1 MNIFLDAMKQKMYP
15 NGSANDDFFFIPRA
29 RNSPIKSSFLQ
40 VEGLPEKLKIFRIA
54 GSKYWQVRIFNY
66 GRYVARSL
74 KTTDVN
80 DAKLQARTFYDDLV
94 SKGQI
99 STNSE
104 STALLLNADQQI
116 LLHDLIQEI
125 LRRESERVSRDEIKK
140 ESLLMTKIRL
150 EGLIFDFLRTRTLK
164 SINTKTVEDF
174 VEFLTHKLLSGATI
188 LGYLAHFRK
197 LLRLMFVRGVIKQM
211 PLFPKVKLQLN
222 PRGAFTV
229 TEYKLILQKSKALT
243 RATYNNWGAGKR
255 VWINEAY
262 HTMPVEMNA
271 LIRFMVYTFVRPGDV
286 RQLQHKHIEIVK
298 GQFNY
303 LRLTL
308 PEVKRHKAPI
318 VSLPPAVGIYERLL
332 QLQKDHGFGQPDDYV
347 FFPEEGNR
355 RRMLD
360 IVGWLFNWILN
371 DLGIKQGPHGA
382 MRSLYSLR
390 HTAITFRLIFGGNID
405 LLTLARN
412 ARTSVEMI
420 EKFYASTLSAEM
432 NIALLHGKRGK

>member
-1 MNIFLDAMKQKMYP
+1 MYLDAP
-15 NGSANDDFFFIPRA
+15 ANDDFFFIPRA
-29 RNSPIKSSFLQ
+29 RNSPIKSSFMQ

-54 GSKYWQVRIFNY
+54 GSKYWQVRIFSH
-66 GRYVARSL
+66 GRYIGKSL
-74 KTTDVN
+74 KTTDVHEAHVL
-80 DAKLQARTFYDDLV
+80 AKNFYNELV
-94 SKGQI
+94 MRGQVDVLAVPDGD
-99 STNSE
+99 
-104 STALLLNADQQI
+104 ALLIMRKNQY
-116 LLHDLIQEI
+116 LLHDLIEEI
-125 LRRESERVSRDEIKK
+125 LQRELERVARDEIKK
-140 ESLLMTKIRL
+140 ESWLMTKIRL
-150 EGLIFDFLRTRTLK
+150 EGLVFDFLRLK
-164 SINTKTVEDF
+164 PLRSINTKTVQDF
-174 VEFLTHKLLSGATI
+174 VQFLTEKNLAGSTI

-197 LLRLMFVRGVIKQM
+197 LLKLLFVRGVISQM
-211 PLFPKVKLQLN
+211 PLFPPVKLQLN
-222 PRGAFTV
+222 SRGAFTV
-229 TEYKLILQKSKALT
+229 TEYKLILQKSKELT
-243 RATYNNWGAGKR
+243 RTTYTDWPSGKR
-255 VWINEAY
+255 IWIHASY
-262 HTMPVEMNA
+262 HTMPIEMNG

-286 RQLQHKHIEIVK
+286 RQLQHKHIEIIK

-318 VSLPPAVGIYERLL
+318 VSLPPAVRIYERLL
-332 QLQKDHGFGQPDDYV
+332 ARQKAQGFGRPDDYV
-347 FFPEEGNR
+347 FFPQEPNR

-360 IVGWLFNWILN
+360 IIGWLFNWILK

>member
-1 MNIFLDAMKQKMYP
+1 MYLDAP
-15 NGSANDDFFFIPRA
+15 ANDDFFFIPRA
-29 RNSPIKSSFLQ
+29 RNSPIKSSFMQ

-54 GSKYWQVRIFNY
+54 GSKYWQVRIFSH
-66 GRYVARSL
+66 GRYIGKSL
-74 KTTDVN
+74 KTTDAHEAHVL
-80 DAKLQARTFYDDLV
+80 AKNFYNELV
-94 SKGQI
+94 MRGQVDVLAVPDGD
-99 STNSE
+99 
-104 STALLLNADQQI
+104 ALLIMRKNQY
-116 LLHDLIQEI
+116 LLHDLIEEI
-125 LRRESERVSRDEIKK
+125 LQRELERVARDEIKK
-140 ESLLMTKIRL
+140 ESWLMTKIRL
-150 EGLIFDFLRTRTLK
+150 EGLVFDFLRLK
-164 SINTKTVEDF
+164 PLRSINTKTVQDF
-174 VEFLTHKLLSGATI
+174 VQFLTEKNLAGSTI

-197 LLRLMFVRGVIKQM
+197 LLKLLFVRGVISQM
-211 PLFPKVKLQLN
+211 PLFPPVKLQLN
-222 PRGAFTV
+222 SRGAFTV
-229 TEYKLILQKSKALT
+229 TEYKLILQKSKELT
-243 RATYNNWGAGKR
+243 RTTYTDWPPGKR
-255 VWINEAY
+255 IWIHASY
-262 HTMPVEMNA
+262 HTMPIEMNG

-286 RQLQHKHIEIVK
+286 RQLQHKHIEIIK

-318 VSLPPAVGIYERLL
+318 VSLPPAVRIYERLL
-332 QLQKDHGFGQPDDYV
+332 ARQKAQGFGRPDDYV
-347 FFPEEGNR
+347 FFPQEPNR

-360 IVGWLFNWILN
+360 IIGWLFNWILK

>member
-1 MNIFLDAMKQKMYP
+1 MYLHAP
-15 NGSANDDFFFIPRA
+15 ANDDFFFIPRA
-29 RNSPIKSSFLQ
+29 RNSPIKSSFMQ

-54 GSKYWQVRIFNY
+54 GSKYWQVRIFSH
-66 GRYVARSL
+66 GRYIGKSL
-74 KTTDVN
+74 KTTDVHEAHVL
-80 DAKLQARTFYDDLV
+80 AKNFYNELV
-94 SKGQI
+94 MRGQVDVLVLP
-99 STNSE
+99 E
-104 STALLLNADQQI
+104 GDALLIMRKNQY
-116 LLHDLIQEI
+116 LLHDLIEEI
-125 LRRESERVSRDEIKK
+125 LQRELERVARDEIKK
-140 ESLLMTKIRL
+140 ESWLMTKIRL
-150 EGLIFDFLRTRTLK
+150 EGLVFDFLRLK
-164 SINTKTVEDF
+164 PLRSINTKTVQDF
-174 VEFLTHKLLSGATI
+174 VQFLTEKNLAGSTI

-197 LLRLMFVRGVIKQM
+197 LLKLLFVRGVISQM
-211 PLFPKVKLQLN
+211 PLFPPVKLQLN
-222 PRGAFTV
+222 SRGAFTV
-229 TEYKLILQKSKALT
+229 TEYKLILQKSKELT
-243 RATYNNWGAGKR
+243 RTTYTDWPPGKR
-255 VWINEAY
+255 IWIHASY
-262 HTMPVEMNA
+262 HTMPIEMNG

-286 RQLQHKHIEIVK
+286 RQLQHKHIEIIK

-318 VSLPPAVGIYERLL
+318 VSLPPAVRIYERMLAR
-332 QLQKDHGFGQPDDYV
+332 QRAQGFGRPDDYV
-347 FFPEEGNR
+347 FFPEELNR

-360 IVGWLFNWILN
+360 IIGWLFNWILK

>member
-1 MNIFLDAMKQKMYP
+1 MYLHAP
-15 NGSANDDFFFIPRA
+15 ANDDFFFIPRA
-29 RNSPIKSSFLQ
+29 RNSPIKSSFMQ
-40 VEGLPEKLKIFRIA
+40 VDGLPEKLKIFKIA
-54 GSKYWQVRIFNY
+54 GSKYWQVRIFSY
-66 GRYVARSL
+66 GRYLGRSL
-74 KTTDVN
+74 KTTAVDEAQLFAKVFYEELVN
-80 DAKLQARTFYDDLV
+80 RGDAPADALPDAAQ
-94 SKGQI
+94 
-99 STNSE
+99 
-104 STALLLNADQQI
+104 ALLGRQHF
-116 LLHDLIQEI
+116 LHDLIEEI
-125 LRRESERVSRDEIKK
+125 LQRELERVSRDEIKK
-140 ESLLMTKIRL
+140 ESWLMTKIRL
-150 EGLIFDFLRTRTLK
+150 EGLIFDFLKSKSLK
-164 SINTKTVEDF
+164 SIDTQTIEDF
-174 VEFLTHKLLSGATI
+174 VNFLTQKSLSGATI
-188 LGYLAHFRK
+188 LGYLAHLRK

-211 PLFPKVKLQLN
+211 PLFPQVKLQLN
-222 PRGAFTV
+222 SRGAFTV
-229 TEYKLILQKSKALT
+229 TEYKLILQKSKELT
-243 RATYNNWGAGKR
+243 RSTYTDWGPGKR
-255 VWINEAY
+255 VWIHEAY
-262 HTMPVEMNA
+262 HTMPVEMNG

-286 RQLQHKHIEIVK
+286 RQLQHKHIEIIK

-318 VSLPPAVGIYERLL
+318 VSLPPAVRIYERLL
-332 QLQKDHGFGQPDDYV
+332 ARQKAQGFGRPDDYV
-347 FFPEEGNR
+347 FFPEELNR

-360 IVGWLFNWILN
+360 IIGWLFNWILK

>member
-1 MNIFLDAMKQKMYP
+1 M
-15 NGSANDDFFFIPRA
+15 
-29 RNSPIKSSFLQ
+29 Q

-54 GSKYWQVRIFNY
+54 GSKYWQVRIFSH
-66 GRYVARSL
+66 GRYIGKSL
-74 KTTDVN
+74 KTTDVHEAHVL
-80 DAKLQARTFYDDLV
+80 AKNFYDELV
-94 SKGQI
+94 MRGQVDVLAVP
-99 STNSE
+99 E
-104 STALLLNADQQI
+104 GDALLIMRKNQY
-116 LLHDLIQEI
+116 LLHDLIEEI
-125 LRRESERVSRDEIKK
+125 LQSELERVARDEIKK
-140 ESLLMTKIRL
+140 ESWLMTKIRL
-150 EGLIFDFLRTRTLK
+150 EGLIFDFLRLK
-164 SINTKTVEDF
+164 PLRSINTKTVQDF
-174 VEFLTHKLLSGATI
+174 VQFLTEKNLAGSTI

-197 LLRLMFVRGVIKQM
+197 LLKLLFVRGVISQM
-211 PLFPKVKLQLN
+211 PLFPPVKLQLN
-222 PRGAFTV
+222 SRGAFTV
-229 TEYKLILQKSKALT
+229 TEYKLILQKSKELT
-243 RATYNNWGAGKR
+243 RTTYTDWPPGKR
-255 VWINEAY
+255 IWIHASY
-262 HTMPVEMNA
+262 HTMPIEMNG

-286 RQLQHKHIEIVK
+286 RQLQHKHIEIIK

-318 VSLPPAVGIYERLL
+318 VSLPPAVRIYERMLAR
-332 QLQKDHGFGQPDDYV
+332 QRAQGFGRPDDYV
-347 FFPEEGNR
+347 FFPEELNR

-360 IVGWLFNWILN
+360 IIGWLFNWILK

>member
-1 MNIFLDAMKQKMYP
+1 MHLHVP
-15 NGSANDDFFFIPRA
+15 ANDDFFFVPRA

-40 VEGLPEKLKIFRIA
+40 IAGLPEKLKIFRIA
-54 GSKYWQVRIFNY
+54 GSKYWQVRIFSF
-66 GRYVARSL
+66 GRYVSRSL
-74 KTTDVN
+74 KTTDV
-80 DAKLQARTFYDDLV
+80 DEARLFAKVFYEDLV
-94 SKGQI
+94 ARGAVHGREAPDVMK
-99 STNSE
+99 TVV
-104 STALLLNADQQI
+104 DQQY
-116 LLHDLIQEI
+116 LLHDLIEEV
-125 LRRESERVSRDEIKK
+125 LRRELERVSRDEIKK
-140 ESLLMTKIRL
+140 ESWLMTKIRL
-150 EGLIFDFLRTRTLK
+150 EGLIFDFFKTKSLK
-164 SINTKTVEDF
+164 LINTKTIEDF
-174 VEFLTHKLLSGATI
+174 VDFLTHKALSGSTI
-188 LGYLAHFRK
+188 LGYLAHLRK

-211 PLFPKVKLQLN
+211 PLFPQMKMQLN
-222 PRGAFTV
+222 SRGAFTV
-229 TEYKLILQKSKALT
+229 TEYKLILQKSKELM
-243 RATYNNWGAGKR
+243 RSTYTDWGPGKR
-255 VWINEAY
+255 VWIHETY
-262 HTMPVEMNA
+262 HTMPVEMNR

-286 RQLQHKHIEIVK
+286 RQLQHKHVEIIK

-308 PEVKRHKAPI
+308 PEIKRHKAPI
-318 VSLPPAVGIYERLL
+318 VSLPPAVRIYEHLL
-332 QLQKDHGFGQPDDYV
+332 KTQKDKGFGRPDDYV

-360 IVGWLFNWILN
+360 IIGWLFNWILK

>member
-1 MNIFLDAMKQKMYP
+1 MYLDAP
-15 NGSANDDFFFIPRA
+15 ANDDFFFIPRA
-29 RNSPIKSSFLQ
+29 RNSPIKSSFMQ

-54 GSKYWQVRIFNY
+54 GSKYWQVRIFSH
-66 GRYVARSL
+66 GRYIGKSL
-74 KTTDVN
+74 KTTDVHEAHVL
-80 DAKLQARTFYDDLV
+80 AKNFYNELV
-94 SKGQI
+94 MRGQVDVLAVPDGD
-99 STNSE
+99 
-104 STALLLNADQQI
+104 ALLIMRKNQY
-116 LLHDLIQEI
+116 LLHDLIEEI
-125 LRRESERVSRDEIKK
+125 LQRELERVARDEIKK
-140 ESLLMTKIRL
+140 ESWLMTKIRL
-150 EGLIFDFLRTRTLK
+150 EGLVFDFLRLK
-164 SINTKTVEDF
+164 PLRSINTKTVQDF
-174 VEFLTHKLLSGATI
+174 VQFLTEKNLAGSTI

-197 LLRLMFVRGVIKQM
+197 LLKLLFVRGVISQM
-211 PLFPKVKLQLN
+211 PLFPPVKLQLN
-222 PRGAFTV
+222 SRGAFTV
-229 TEYKLILQKSKALT
+229 TEYKLILQKSKELT
-243 RATYNNWGAGKR
+243 RTTYTDWPSGKR
-255 VWINEAY
+255 IWIHATY
-262 HTMPVEMNA
+262 HTMPIEMNG

-286 RQLQHKHIEIVK
+286 RQLQHKHIEIIK

-318 VSLPPAVGIYERLL
+318 VSLPPAVRIYERLL
-332 QLQKDHGFGQPDDYV
+332 ARQKAQGFGRPDDYV
-347 FFPEEGNR
+347 FFPQEPNR

-360 IVGWLFNWILN
+360 IIGWLFNWILK

>member
-1 MNIFLDAMKQKMYP
+1 MYLHAP
-15 NGSANDDFFFIPRA
+15 ANDDFFFIPRA
-29 RNSPIKSSFLQ
+29 RNSPIKSSFMQ

-54 GSKYWQVRIFNY
+54 GSKYWQVRIFSH
-66 GRYVARSL
+66 GRYIGKSL
-74 KTTDVN
+74 KTTDVHEAHVL
-80 DAKLQARTFYDDLV
+80 AKNFYNELVMRGQVDVLAVPDDD
-94 SKGQI
+94 
-99 STNSE
+99 
-104 STALLLNADQQI
+104 ALLIMRKNQY
-116 LLHDLIQEI
+116 LLHDLIEEI
-125 LRRESERVSRDEIKK
+125 LQRELERVARDEIKK
-140 ESLLMTKIRL
+140 ESWLMTKIRL
-150 EGLIFDFLRTRTLK
+150 EGLVFDFLRLK
-164 SINTKTVEDF
+164 PLRSINTKTVQDF
-174 VEFLTHKLLSGATI
+174 VQFLTEKNLAGSTI

-197 LLRLMFVRGVIKQM
+197 LLKLLFVRGVISQM
-211 PLFPKVKLQLN
+211 PLFPPVKLQLN
-222 PRGAFTV
+222 SRGAFTV
-229 TEYKLILQKSKALT
+229 TEYKLILQKSKELT
-243 RATYNNWGAGKR
+243 RTTYTDWPPGKR
-255 VWINEAY
+255 IWIHASY
-262 HTMPVEMNA
+262 HTMPIEMNG

-286 RQLQHKHIEIVK
+286 RQLQHKHIEIIK

-318 VSLPPAVGIYERLL
+318 VSLPPAVRIYERMLAR
-332 QLQKDHGFGQPDDYV
+332 QKAQGFGRPDDYV
-347 FFPEEGNR
+347 FFPEEPNR

-360 IVGWLFNWILN
+360 IIGWLFNWILK

>member
-1 MNIFLDAMKQKMYP
+1 MYLHAP
-15 NGSANDDFFFIPRA
+15 ANDDFFFIPRA
-29 RNSPIKSSFLQ
+29 RNSPIKSSFMQ

-54 GSKYWQVRIFNY
+54 GSKYWQVRIFSH
-66 GRYVARSL
+66 GRYIGKSL
-74 KTTDVN
+74 KTTDVHEAHVL
-80 DAKLQARTFYDDLV
+80 AKNFYNELV
-94 SKGQI
+94 MRGQVDVLAVP
-99 STNSE
+99 E
-104 STALLLNADQQI
+104 GDALLIMRKNQY
-116 LLHDLIQEI
+116 LLHDLIEEI
-125 LRRESERVSRDEIKK
+125 LQSELERVARDEIKK
-140 ESLLMTKIRL
+140 ESWLMTKIRL
-150 EGLIFDFLRTRTLK
+150 EGLIFDFLRLK
-164 SINTKTVEDF
+164 PLRSINTKTVQDF
-174 VEFLTHKLLSGATI
+174 VQFLTEKNLAGSTI

-197 LLRLMFVRGVIKQM
+197 LLKLLFVRGVISQM
-211 PLFPKVKLQLN
+211 PLFPPVKLQLN
-222 PRGAFTV
+222 SRGAFTV
-229 TEYKLILQKSKALT
+229 TEYKLILQKSKELT
-243 RATYNNWGAGKR
+243 RTTYTDWPPGKR
-255 VWINEAY
+255 IWIHASY
-262 HTMPVEMNA
+262 HTMPIEMNG

-286 RQLQHKHIEIVK
+286 RQLQHKHIEIIK

-318 VSLPPAVGIYERLL
+318 VSLPPAVRIYERMLAR
-332 QLQKDHGFGQPDDYV
+332 QRAQGFGRPDDYV
-347 FFPEEGNR
+347 FFPEELNR

-360 IVGWLFNWILN
+360 IIGWLFNWILK

>member
-1 MNIFLDAMKQKMYP
+1 MNLLA
-15 NGSANDDFFFIPRA
+15 SANDAFFFIPRA
-29 RNSPIKSSFLQ
+29 RNSPIKSSFMQ
-40 VEGLPEKLKIFRIA
+40 VEGLPAKLKIFRIA
-54 GSKYWQVRIFNY
+54 GSKYWQVRIYNQ
-66 GRYVARSL
+66 GRYIARSL
-74 KTTDVN
+74 KTTDVAEAHVF
-80 DAKLQARTFYDDLV
+80 AKDFYQDLV
-94 SKGQI
+94 TRGQVD
-99 STNSE
+99 
-104 STALLLNADQQI
+104 ALAAQGDADVSLIRKSQY
-116 LLHDLIQEI
+116 LLHDLMEDI
-125 LRRESERVSRDEIKK
+125 LRQELERVARDEIKK
-140 ESLLMTKIRL
+140 ESWLMTKIRL
-150 EGLIFDFLRTRTLK
+150 EGLIFDFLKVKPLT
-164 SINTKTVEDF
+164 SINTKTVQDF
-174 VEFLTHKLLSGATI
+174 VQFLTEKNLAGSTI

-197 LLRLMFVRGVIKQM
+197 LLKLLFVRGVISQM
-211 PLFPKVKLQLN
+211 PLFPPVKLQLN
-222 PRGAFTV
+222 SRGAFTV

-243 RATYNNWGAGKR
+243 RTTYTDWPPGKR
-255 VWINEAY
+255 VWIHAAY
-262 HTMPVEMNA
+262 HTMPIEMNG

-286 RQLQHKHIEIVK
+286 RQLQHKHIEIIK

-318 VSLPPAVGIYERLL
+318 VSLPPAVRIYERLL
-332 QLQKDHGFGQPDDYV
+332 ARQKAQGFGRPDDYV
-347 FFPEEGNR
+347 FFPEELNR

-360 IVGWLFNWILN
+360 IIGWLFNWILK

>member
-1 MNIFLDAMKQKMYP
+1 MYP
-15 NGSANDDFFFIPRA
+15 PSSANDDFFFVSRA
-29 RNSPIKSSFLQ
+29 RNSPIKSSFMQ

-54 GSKYWQVRIFNY
+54 GSKYWQVRIFSY
-66 GRYVARSL
+66 GRYISKSL

-80 DAKLQARTFYDDLV
+80 
-94 SKGQI
+94 
-99 STNSE
+99 E
-104 STALLLNADQQI
+104 ALLFATVFYEQLVTQGRVGESAAPDTTQDFVNRQH
-116 LLHDLIQEI
+116 LLHDLIGEVLQ
-125 LRRESERVSRDEIKK
+125 RESERVMRDEIKK
-140 ESLLMTKIRL
+140 ESWVMTKIRL
-150 EGLIFDFLRTRTLK
+150 EGLIFDFLKSKQLK
-164 SINTKTVEDF
+164 TIDTKTVEDF
-174 VEFLTHKLLSGATI
+174 VNYLTQKSLTGSTI
-188 LGYLAHFRK
+188 LGYLAHLRK

-222 PRGAFTV
+222 SRGAFTV
-229 TEYKLILQKSKALT
+229 TEYKLILQKSKDLT
-243 RATYNNWGAGKR
+243 RSTYNNWGLGKR

-262 HTMPVEMNA
+262 HTMPPEMNG

-286 RQLQHKHIEIVK
+286 RQLQHKHIEIIK
-298 GQFNY
+298 NRFNY

-308 PEVKRHKAPI
+308 PEVKRHNAPI
-318 VSLPPAVGIYERLL
+318 VSLPPAVRIYEQLL
-332 QLQKDHGFGQPDDYV
+332 KVQKQKGFGRPDDYV
-347 FFPEEGNR
+347 FFPGEKNR

-360 IVGWLFNWILN
+360 IIGWLFNWILI
-371 DLGIKQGPHGA
+371 DLGIKRGPHGV

>member
-1 MNIFLDAMKQKMYP
+1 MYSNAP
-15 NGSANDDFFFIPRA
+15 ANDDFFFIPRA

-40 VEGLPEKLKIFRIA
+40 VAGLPEKLKIFRIA

-66 GRYVARSL
+66 GRYVGRSL
-74 KTTDVN
+74 KTTDVD
-80 DAKLQARTFYDDLV
+80 DAQLQARAFYEDLV
-94 SKGQI
+94 LKGQVI
-99 STNSE
+99 PNSG
-104 STALLLNADQQI
+104 SNFLQVPANQQH
-116 LLHDLIQEI
+116 LLHDLIEEI
-125 LRRESERVSRDEIKK
+125 LQRELKRVSRDEIKK
-140 ESLLMTKIRL
+140 ESWLMTKIRL
-150 EGLIFDFLRTRTLK
+150 EGLIFDFLKPRSLK
-164 SINTKTVEDF
+164 SINTKTIEDF
-174 VEFLTHKLLSGATI
+174 VNFLTQKNLSGATI
-188 LGYLAHFRK
+188 LGYLAHLRK

-211 PLFPKVKLQLN
+211 PLFPRVKLQLN
-222 PRGAFTV
+222 SRGAFTV
-229 TEYKLILQKSKALT
+229 TEYKLILQKSKELT
-243 RATYNNWGAGKR
+243 RETYADWAPGKR

-262 HTMPVEMNA
+262 HTMPAEMNG
-271 LIRFMVYTFVRPGDV
+271 LIRFMVYTFVRPGDL
-286 RQLQHKHIEIVK
+286 RQLQHKHIEIIK

-318 VSLPPAVGIYERLL
+318 VSLPPAVGIYERLV
-332 QLQKDHGFGQPDDYV
+332 QRQRAQGFGRPNDYV

-371 DLGIKQGPHGA
+371 DLGIKRGPHGA

-432 NIALLHGKRGK
+432 NIALLHGKRTK

>member
-1 MNIFLDAMKQKMYP
+1 M
-15 NGSANDDFFFIPRA
+15 
-29 RNSPIKSSFLQ
+29 Q

-54 GSKYWQVRIFNY
+54 GSKYWQVRIFSH
-66 GRYVARSL
+66 GRYIGKSL
-74 KTTDVN
+74 KTTDVHEAHVL
-80 DAKLQARTFYDDLV
+80 AKIFYNELV
-94 SKGQI
+94 MRGQVDVLAVPDGD
-99 STNSE
+99 
-104 STALLLNADQQI
+104 ALLVERRNQY
-116 LLHDLIQEI
+116 LLHDLIEEI
-125 LRRESERVSRDEIKK
+125 LQSELKRVARDEIKK
-140 ESLLMTKIRL
+140 ESWLMTKIRL
-150 EGLIFDFLRTRTLK
+150 EGLIFDFLRLK
-164 SINTKTVEDF
+164 PLRSINTKTVQDF
-174 VEFLTHKLLSGATI
+174 VQFLTEKGLAGSTI

-197 LLRLMFVRGVIKQM
+197 LLKLLFVRGVISQM
-211 PLFPKVKLQLN
+211 PLFPPVKLQLN
-222 PRGAFTV
+222 SRGAFTV
-229 TEYKLILQKSKALT
+229 TEYKLILQKSKELT
-243 RATYNNWGAGKR
+243 RTTYTDWPPGKR
-255 VWINEAY
+255 IWIHATY
-262 HTMPVEMNA
+262 HTMPIEMNG

-286 RQLQHKHIEIVK
+286 RQLQHKHIEIIK

-318 VSLPPAVGIYERLL
+318 VSLPPAVRIYERLL
-332 QLQKDHGFGQPDDYV
+332 AGQKAQGFGRPDDYV
-347 FFPEEGNR
+347 FFPEEPNR

-360 IVGWLFNWILN
+360 IIGWLFNWILK

>member
-1 MNIFLDAMKQKMYP
+1 MYLHAP
-15 NGSANDDFFFIPRA
+15 ANDDFFFIPRA
-29 RNSPIKSSFLQ
+29 RNSPIKSSFMQ
-40 VEGLPEKLKIFRIA
+40 VQGLPEKLKIFRIA
-54 GSKYWQVRIFNY
+54 GSKYWQVRIFSH
-66 GRYVARSL
+66 GRYIGKSL
-74 KTTDVN
+74 KTTDVHEAHVL
-80 DAKLQARTFYDDLV
+80 AKLFYNELLMR
-94 SKGQI
+94 GQVDVLAVPDGD
-99 STNSE
+99 
-104 STALLLNADQQI
+104 ALLVERRNQY
-116 LLHDLIQEI
+116 LLHDLIKELLQSE
-125 LRRESERVSRDEIKK
+125 LERVARDEIKK
-140 ESLLMTKIRL
+140 ESWLMTKIRL
-150 EGLIFDFLRTRTLK
+150 EGLVFDFLKLK
-164 SINTKTVEDF
+164 SLRSINTKTVQDF
-174 VEFLTHKLLSGATI
+174 VQFLTEKGLAGSTI

-197 LLRLMFVRGVIKQM
+197 LLKLLFVRGVISQM
-211 PLFPKVKLQLN
+211 PLFPPVKLQLN
-222 PRGAFTV
+222 SRGAFTV
-229 TEYKLILQKSKALT
+229 TEYKLILQKSKELT
-243 RATYNNWGAGKR
+243 RTTYTDWPSGKR
-255 VWINEAY
+255 VWIHASY
-262 HTMPVEMNA
+262 HTMPIEMNG

-286 RQLQHKHIEIVK
+286 RQLQHKHIEIIK

-318 VSLPPAVGIYERLL
+318 VSLPPAVRIYERLL
-332 QLQKDHGFGQPDDYV
+332 ARQKAQGFGRPDDYV
-347 FFPEEGNR
+347 FFPEELNR

-360 IVGWLFNWILN
+360 IIGWLFNWILK

>member
-1 MNIFLDAMKQKMYP
+1 MYLHAP
-15 NGSANDDFFFIPRA
+15 ANDDFFFIPRA
-29 RNSPIKSSFLQ
+29 RNSPIKSSFMQ

-54 GSKYWQVRIFNY
+54 GSKYWQVRIFSH
-66 GRYVARSL
+66 GRYIGKSL
-74 KTTDVN
+74 KTTDVHEAHVL
-80 DAKLQARTFYDDLV
+80 AKNFYNELV
-94 SKGQI
+94 MRGQVDVLVLP
-99 STNSE
+99 E
-104 STALLLNADQQI
+104 GDALLIMRKNQY
-116 LLHDLIQEI
+116 LLHDLIEEI
-125 LRRESERVSRDEIKK
+125 LQRELERVARDEIKK
-140 ESLLMTKIRL
+140 ESWLMTKIRL
-150 EGLIFDFLRTRTLK
+150 EGLVFDFLRLK
-164 SINTKTVEDF
+164 PLRSINTKTVQDF
-174 VEFLTHKLLSGATI
+174 VQFLTEKNLAGSTI

-197 LLRLMFVRGVIKQM
+197 LLKLLFVRGVISQM
-211 PLFPKVKLQLN
+211 PLFPPVKLQLN
-222 PRGAFTV
+222 SRGAFTV
-229 TEYKLILQKSKALT
+229 TEYKLILQKSKELT
-243 RATYNNWGAGKR
+243 RTTYTDWPPGKR
-255 VWINEAY
+255 IWIHATY
-262 HTMPVEMNA
+262 HTMPIEMNG

-286 RQLQHKHIEIVK
+286 RQLQHKHIEIIK

-318 VSLPPAVGIYERLL
+318 VSLPPAVRIYERLL
-332 QLQKDHGFGQPDDYV
+332 ARQKAQGFGRPDDYV
-347 FFPEEGNR
+347 FFPEEPNR

-360 IVGWLFNWILN
+360 IIGWLFNWILK

>member
-1 MNIFLDAMKQKMYP
+1 MYLHAP
-15 NGSANDDFFFIPRA
+15 ANDDFFFIPRA
-29 RNSPIKSSFLQ
+29 RNSPIKSSFMQ

-54 GSKYWQVRIFNY
+54 GSKYWQVRIFSN
-66 GRYVARSL
+66 GRYIGKSL
-74 KTTDVN
+74 KTTDVHEAHVL
-80 DAKLQARTFYDDLV
+80 AKNFYNELV
-94 SKGQI
+94 MRGQVDVLAVPDGD
-99 STNSE
+99 
-104 STALLLNADQQI
+104 ALLIMRKNQY
-116 LLHDLIQEI
+116 LLHDLIEEI
-125 LRRESERVSRDEIKK
+125 LQRELERVARDEIKK
-140 ESLLMTKIRL
+140 ESWLMTKIRL
-150 EGLIFDFLRTRTLK
+150 EGLVFDFLRLK
-164 SINTKTVEDF
+164 PLRSINTKTVQDF
-174 VEFLTHKLLSGATI
+174 VQFLTEKNLAGSTI

-197 LLRLMFVRGVIKQM
+197 LLKLLFVRGVISQM
-211 PLFPKVKLQLN
+211 PLFPPVKLQLN
-222 PRGAFTV
+222 SRGAFTV
-229 TEYKLILQKSKALT
+229 TEYKLILQKSKELT
-243 RATYNNWGAGKR
+243 RTTYTDWPPGKR
-255 VWINEAY
+255 IWIHASY
-262 HTMPVEMNA
+262 HTMPIEMNG

-286 RQLQHKHIEIVK
+286 RQLQHKHIEIIK

-318 VSLPPAVGIYERLL
+318 VSLPPAVCIYERLL
-332 QLQKDHGFGQPDDYV
+332 ARQKALGFGRPDDYV
-347 FFPEEGNR
+347 FFPQEPNR

-360 IVGWLFNWILN
+360 IIGWLFNWILK

>member
-1 MNIFLDAMKQKMYP
+1 M
-15 NGSANDDFFFIPRA
+15 
-29 RNSPIKSSFLQ
+29 
-40 VEGLPEKLKIFRIA
+40 PEKLKIFRIA
-54 GSKYWQVRIFNY
+54 GSKYWQVRIFSH
-66 GRYVARSL
+66 GRYIGKSL
-74 KTTDVN
+74 KTTDVHEAHVL
-80 DAKLQARTFYDDLV
+80 AKNFYNELV
-94 SKGQI
+94 MRGQVDVLAVPDGD
-99 STNSE
+99 
-104 STALLLNADQQI
+104 ALLIMRKNQY
-116 LLHDLIQEI
+116 LLHDLIEEI
-125 LRRESERVSRDEIKK
+125 LQRELERVARDEIKK
-140 ESLLMTKIRL
+140 ESWLMTKIRL
-150 EGLIFDFLRTRTLK
+150 EGLVFDFLRLK
-164 SINTKTVEDF
+164 PLRSINTKTVQDF
-174 VEFLTHKLLSGATI
+174 VQFLTEKNLAGSTI

-197 LLRLMFVRGVIKQM
+197 LLKLLFVRGVISQM
-211 PLFPKVKLQLN
+211 PLFPPVKLQLN
-222 PRGAFTV
+222 SRGAFTV
-229 TEYKLILQKSKALT
+229 TEYKLILQKSKELT
-243 RATYNNWGAGKR
+243 RTTYTDWPSGKR
-255 VWINEAY
+255 IWIHASY
-262 HTMPVEMNA
+262 HTMPIEMNG

-286 RQLQHKHIEIVK
+286 RQLQHKHIEIIK

-318 VSLPPAVGIYERLL
+318 VSLPPAVCIYERLL
-332 QLQKDHGFGQPDDYV
+332 ARQKAQGFGRPDDYV
-347 FFPEEGNR
+347 FFPQEPNR

-360 IVGWLFNWILN
+360 IIGWLFNWILK